1 MNSELIDKKLKKIN
15 NIYNEFKIDGK
26 ITTLERDLLLAYIR
40 ELYDLIKDDTEG
52 KTPLLNEVK
61 PIEVTKAEISQIMV
75 TETPT
80 KVEKVE
86 PIKVEVPIENVEVS
100 SEIKEVKAKVE
111 EEVAKEAPIEVAIR
125 EPEVKMQVVASQ
137 TAAEKP
143 KVQISSQITKLF
155 VIEKAK
161 DISER
166 LAMSPISDI
175 SKAMSIN
182 DRMLVSKDLFGK
194 NGDLFNQTLISLNAY
209 SDFDSA
215 KELLMPI
222 AQQFLW
228 ADEENKEKAE
238 NFIKLVSRRYSS
250 K

>member
-15 NIYNEFKIDGK
+15 NIYNEFKLDGK

-52 KTPLLNEVK
+52 KTSLLSEVK

-86 PIKVEVPIENVEVS
+86 PIKVEVPFKNVEVS

-111 EEVAKEAPIEVAIR
+111 EEVAKEAPMEEAIP
-125 EPEVKMQVVASQ
+125 EPEVKMQVVTSQ